1 MKLKIGIIICD
12 NAPKW
17 QPLLEPIV
25 KRCFYREG
33 DEIRYFRAIDGDMPN
48 LENTADL
55 DAMICL
61 GSAKSAY
68 ENEPWML
75 QLCEFFKSVA
85 STKLKLYGS
94 CFGHQLINR
103 AFGGEVAK
111 NAERGFV
118 FGADEIKINIPED
131 LADTDLTKILQNGSS
146 LKVLNSH
153 GDEVVSLGDGARLL
167 GSSARCKNEIVL
179 VRDNILTM
187 QCHPDLTPELMMMNI
202 WPALTGKGAI
212 DPADKEKIEEE
223 LVDLDTDKCLDI
235 LRAFL
240 ESPGSLGIQPK

>member
-1 MKLKIGIIICD
+1 MKLKIGMIICD

-223 LVDLDTDKCLDI
+223 MVDLDTDKCLDI